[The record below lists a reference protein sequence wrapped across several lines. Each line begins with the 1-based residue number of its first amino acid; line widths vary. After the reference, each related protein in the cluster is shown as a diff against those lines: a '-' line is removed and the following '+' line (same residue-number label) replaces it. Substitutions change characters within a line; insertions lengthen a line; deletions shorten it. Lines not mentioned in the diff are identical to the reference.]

1 MGYVVGVLILSAVQ
15 AIATTGLAIFTG
27 FTGQFSLGHAA
38 FMAIGAYT
46 AAILTHFFGVPF
58 VPAIFAGALMA
69 TASSFVI
76 GIPTL
81 KAKLRSDYFAIAT
94 LGFGEAVRVLLENL
108 DITQGARGL
117 PGIARLTDLPVALVT
132 LAIVTWLAWD
142 YIHSRYGWR
151 AVAVREDAIA
161 AEMIGVNVFQTKLR
175 SLACSAAF
183 CGVAGALLAHYL
195 MFIQPAMFTGVQST
209 ALITAVVAGGIGS
222 LTGPILAA
230 SVFVILPEFL
240 RMANMW
246 RLVIYGLMLIL
257 IMIFRPAGLMGYRE
271 FSLKPLLALWKRLAN
286 RKPRAKGRATSAS

>member
-1 MGYVVGVLILSAVQ
+1 MGYVVGVIILSAVQ
-15 AIATTGLAIFTG
+15 AIATTGLALFTG

-46 AAILTHFFGVPF
+46 AAILTHFYGVSF
-58 VPAIFAGALMA
+58 LLAILAGAIFAA
-69 TASSFVI
+69 ASSLVI
-76 GIPTL
+76 GVPTL

-132 LAIVTWLAWD
+132 LAITAWLARD
-142 YIHSRYGWR
+142 YVRSRYGWR

-161 AEMIGVNVFQTKLR
+161 AEMIGVNVFRTKLT
-175 SLACSAAF
+175 SLACSAAL
-183 CGVAGALLAHYL
+183 CGVAGALMAHYL

-222 LTGPILAA
+222 LTGPFLAA
-230 SVFVILPEFL
+230 AVFVMLPEFL
-240 RMANMW
+240 RLANMW

-271 FSLKPLLALWKRLAN
+271 FSLKPVLHLWQRFS
-286 RKPRAKGRATSAS
+286 GRGRTSAS

>member
-1 MGYVVGVLILSAVQ
+1 MGYVVGVMILSAVQ
-15 AIATTGLAIFTG
+15 AIATTGLALFTG

-38 FMAIGAYT
+38 FMALGAYT
-46 AAILTHFFGVPF
+46 AAILTHFYGVSF
-58 VPAIFAGALMA
+58 LLAILAGAIVA
-69 TASSFVI
+69 AASSLVI
-76 GIPTL
+76 GVPTL

-117 PGIARLTDLPVALVT
+117 PGIARLTDLPVALVA
-132 LAIVTWLAWD
+132 LAITAWLARD
-142 YIHSRYGWR
+142 YVRSRYGWR

-161 AEMIGVNVFQTKLR
+161 AEMIGVNVFQTKLT
-175 SLACSAAF
+175 SLACSAAL
-183 CGVAGALLAHYL
+183 CGVAGALMAHYL

-230 SVFVILPEFL
+230 AAFVMLPEFL
-240 RMANMW
+240 RLANMW

-271 FSLKPLLALWKRLAN
+271 FSLKPVLRLWQRLSG
-286 RKPRAKGRATSAS
+286 KGRTSAS